1 MNDKRWIAA
10 KVLFV
15 LLVIPLMGAVVMGL
29 WNWVV
34 VDLFTGA
41 RAIDLPHAIGLLVL
55 SRILFGG
62 FRGRG
67 GWHHRHHHRHGHPRF
82 GRDGCRGRGNKPQE
96 DLKADLAAGAQ

>member
-41 RAIDLPHAIGLLVL
+41 RAIDFPHAVGLLVL

-67 GWHHRHHHRHGHPRF
+67 GWHHRRHGPPRF
-82 GRDGCRGRGNKPQE
+82 RGGEGCRNRQARQQE
-96 DLKADLAAGAQ
+96 ELKADLAAGAQ